1 MSITVLQKPSDIQ
14 PAQSPVVFSVIT
26 SGSNAY
32 TASGFQYTANLYVW
46 SGTYSNSG
54 SYLYQTRKYPNASGS
69 GIFDFGKLINST
81 LKNLAGEDQ
90 SNVKFYKAEFGF
102 QYESGSTYVTQS
114 GGLVPVSCSVGG
126 FPLMAYD
133 GYALFPDQIN
143 DSLNSLSA
151 VFPAMTDAYLVTQSI
166 VDTDVSAFGPFA
178 SNSSGQGSG
187 SHGIS
192 IWSIDNEEY
201 TLAYG
206 MSITASYTNGT
217 QASGSIFL
225 SNVGGFTNATGSS
238 LGVRHYAVCPKDPG
252 WSTNF
257 PNIPTSSIES
267 YVIEINTGFN
277 VPTGSLIGTLNYKVV
292 CPHYYE
298 PIRIAFKNRFG
309 QFDFL
314 NFYKRHNETFNTD
327 QRVYQPQLG
336 TWGGQTLSYNQL
348 QTRTQR
354 YIVDTTEVLE
364 CNTDWL
370 EEGWNV
376 LMKQLLVADEIYWM
390 YDQTDPENVLVKP
403 LTIQTNSLQFKTGVN
418 NKLIQYTITFGIGQ
432 PYKLIL

>member
-14 PAQSPVVFSVIT
+14 PAQSPVVFSVVT

-46 SGTYSNSG
+46 SGTYGSSG
-54 SYLYQTRKYPNASGS
+54 SYLYQTRKYPNSSGS

-90 SNVKFYKAEFGF
+90 SNVKFYKVEFGF

-114 GGLVPVSCSVGG
+114 GGLIPVSCSVGG
-126 FPLMAYD
+126 SPLIAYD
-133 GYALFPDQIN
+133 GYALFPDAIN
-143 DSLNSLSA
+143 ESLVSQSA
-151 VFPAMTDAYLVTQSI
+151 VFPFMTDAYLVTQSI
-166 VDTDVSAFGPFA
+166 VDTDTSAFGPFA
-178 SNSSGQGSG
+178 SRTAGQGSG

-192 IWSIDNEEY
+192 VWRGDNDSY
-201 TLAYG
+201 TASYILAL
-206 MSITASYTNGT
+206 TASYTNGT
-217 QASGSIFL
+217 QASGSTAV
-225 SNVGGFTNATGSS
+225 SNLNLFTDVSGTLNAVGHYGF
-238 LGVRHYAVCPKDPG
+238 CPRDPG
-252 WSTNF
+252 WIANF
-257 PNIPTSSIES
+257 S
-267 YVIEINTGFN
+267 G
-277 VPTGSLIGTLNYKVV
+277 VPTASLDNWNFTIYNSGVALGTLNYEVV

-298 PIRIAFKNRFG
+298 PVRIAFKNRFG

-327 QRVYQPQLG
+327 QRIYQPQLG
-336 TWGGQTLSYNQL
+336 TWGGQTLGYNQL

-354 YIVDTTEVLE
+354 YIVDASEVLE

-376 LMKQLLVADEIYWM
+376 LMRQLLVSDEIYWM
-390 YDQTDPENVLVKP
+390 YDQSNPNNVLVKP

-418 NKLIQYTITFGIGQ
+418 NKLIQYTITFDIGQ